1 MRILHVITSL
11 NRGGAEIHLLNL
23 VSEQVKNG
31 YKVQVIFWKKNANLI
46 KFFKK
51 INVSTYC
58 LNKNSFFFEKN
69 IIFNF
74 IFCCLRLNKI
84 IKLFNP
90 NILHAH
96 LPFSELISYFNL
108 ILKKNIKFIISKH
121 IDTVYFSKDNN
132 RKSFFGKKLELIVSH
147 RAKKIICISDAVKK
161 FLSSKYMGIKK
172 KKLIKVYY
180 GLDFKIYNDNKIS
193 SKLKK
198 LKIKLRG
205 KKIIGTISRLVPQ
218 KRIDVMIKAF
228 SQYNTNYENS
238 SYLIIVGKGAEKENL
253 KKLSN
258 KLKINDK
265 IIWIDYL
272 DDIKS
277 FFSLIDIFCL
287 TSEHEGFGI
296 VTLEAFYNKKPIIC
310 THAGSLPEIVKND
323 YNGICLRK
331 NKLHLLPKYFHQ
343 LMFKKKAKFLV
354 KNAFNILNE
363 KFTNK
368 KMFKQTDRI
377 YRNN

>member
-1 MRILHVITSL
+1 MKIIHVITSL

-23 VSEQVKNG
+23 VSEQIKNG
-31 YKVQVIFWKKNANLI
+31 YKVQVVYWKKNADII
-46 KFFKK
+46 KYFKK

-58 LNKNSFFFEKN
+58 LNKNIFFFEKN

-74 IFCCLRLNKI
+74 IFCCIRLNKI
-84 IKLFNP
+84 IRLFNP

-108 ILKKNIKFIISKH
+108 ILRKKTQFIISKH

-132 RKSFFGKKLELIVSH
+132 RKSFIGKKLELIVSQ

-161 FLSSKYMGIKK
+161 FMSSNYMGINKR
-172 KKLIKVYY
+172 KLTKVYY
-180 GLDFKIYNDNKIS
+180 GLNFKIYNDNNFS

-198 LKIKLRG
+198 LKFKLRG

-218 KRIDVMIKAF
+218 KRIDIMIQAF
-228 SQYNTNYENS
+228 SKYNLNYEKNS
-238 SYLIIVGKGAEKENL
+238 FLIIVGKGPQKEKL
-253 KKLSN
+253 KELSQ

-272 DDIKS
+272 DDIRS
-277 FFSLIDIFCL
+277 FFSLINIFCL
-287 TSEHEGFGI
+287 TSQHEGFGI

-310 THAGSLPEIVKND
+310 AHSGSLPEIVKNN
-323 YNGICLRK
+323 YNGICLKK
-331 NKLHLLPKYFHQ
+331 NKLHLLPKYFYL
-343 LMFKKKAKFLV
+343 LMKKKNTKLLI
-354 KNAFNILNE
+354 KNAINILNK

-368 KMFKQTDRI
+368 QMFKKTDII
-377 YRNN
+377 YRAK

>member
-1 MRILHVITSL
+1 M
-11 NRGGAEIHLLNL
+11 
-23 VSEQVKNG
+23 
-31 YKVQVIFWKKNANLI
+31 
-46 KFFKK
+46 
-51 INVSTYC
+51 
-58 LNKNSFFFEKN
+58 
-69 IIFNF
+69 
-74 IFCCLRLNKI
+74 
-84 IKLFNP
+84 
-90 NILHAH
+90 
-96 LPFSELISYFNL
+96 
-108 ILKKNIKFIISKH
+108 
-121 IDTVYFSKDNN
+121 
-132 RKSFFGKKLELIVSH
+132 ELIVSH

-161 FLSSKYMGIKK
+161 FMSSKYMGIKK

-287 TSEHEGFGI
+287 TSNTKVLG
-296 VTLEAFYNKKPIIC
+296 L
-310 THAGSLPEIVKND
+310 
-323 YNGICLRK
+323 
-331 NKLHLLPKYFHQ
+331 
-343 LMFKKKAKFLV
+343 
-354 KNAFNILNE
+354 
-363 KFTNK
+363 
-368 KMFKQTDRI
+368 
-377 YRNN
+377 